1 MILAKAPH
9 IEPLADRHDRSAF
22 HCGEPA
28 LDDYIRHRARQDLRR
43 RVATVFVAV
52 GEQSRVI
59 AGYYT
64 LSAASL
70 DRGHL
75 PEIQARKLPRY
86 PVAAAIIGR
95 LGVDENYQ
103 GRSYGRF
110 ILFDALDRTLRASA
124 SMAVPAALRGA
135 QEGAGRAVE
144 GQVGLPEAAGPPGGP
159 VYSLEQVER
168 LAFFL

>member
-1 MILAKAPH
+1 
-9 IEPLADRHDRSAF
+9 
-22 HCGEPA
+22 
-28 LDDYIRHRARQDLRR
+28 
-43 RVATVFVAV
+43 VATVFVAV

-124 SMAVPAALRGA
+124 SMAVH
-135 QEGAGRAVE
+135 AVL
-144 GQVGLPEAAGPPGGP
+144 VDAKNEAARAFEKKFGFQELPGIPGRLFIP
-159 VYSLEQVER
+159 LEMIAR
-168 LAFFL
+168 